1 MTQQRPSELDFSGKQ
16 VLVVGGSSGIGNAI
30 AQAFRA
36 KGAAV
41 QVWGTRATPADYADS
56 ADSHL
61 AGLDYR
67 QVDVAD
73 AAAIA
78 NADTGLDKLDVLVL
92 SQGLVL
98 YGRAEFSQPGF
109 DRVLQVNLSSLMN
122 CCARF
127 HALLKASRGSVVV
140 ISSTAAFHATRGN
153 PAYAASKAGAMGLT
167 RTLGDAWAPDG
178 IRVNGIAPGMVPTK
192 MTKVTTDSPR
202 RVAAIEAQIPLG
214 RLGTPQDIA
223 SVALFL
229 ASPMAAYVI
238 GQTLPVDGGL
248 ILR

>member
-1 MTQQRPSELDFSGKQ
+1 
-16 VLVVGGSSGIGNAI
+16 
-30 AQAFRA
+30 
-36 KGAAV
+36 
-41 QVWGTRATPADYADS
+41 
-56 ADSHL
+56 
-61 AGLDYR
+61 
-67 QVDVAD
+67 
-73 AAAIA
+73 
-78 NADTGLDKLDVLVL
+78 
-92 SQGLVL
+92 
-98 YGRAEFSQPGF
+98 
-109 DRVLQVNLSSLMN
+109 MN
-122 CCARF
+122 CCSRF
-127 HALLKASRGSVVV
+127 HAQLKASGGSVVV

-153 PAYAASKAGAMGLT
+153 PAYAASKAGALGLT
-167 RTLGDAWAPDG
+167 RTLGDAWAADG

-202 RVAAIEAQIPLG
+202 RVAAICAQIPLG